1 MRIKDIIYI
10 QEITKKNLFYPI
22 NDIFESTYDQRNPPM
37 IQSCIRD
44 LYDMILAKS
53 QDRGDNEFLIPKMA
67 FYLTKLDQES
77 KKIIYNEKY
86 KEVFGKY

>member
-1 MRIKDIIYI
+1 
-10 QEITKKNLFYPI
+10 
-22 NDIFESTYDQRNPPM
+22 M